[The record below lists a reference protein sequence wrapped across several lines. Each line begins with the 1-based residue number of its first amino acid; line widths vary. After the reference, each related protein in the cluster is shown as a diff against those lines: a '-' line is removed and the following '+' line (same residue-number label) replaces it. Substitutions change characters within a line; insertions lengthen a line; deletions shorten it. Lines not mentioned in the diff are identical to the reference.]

1 MMEIKISKDD
11 IREGLREE
19 FGRDPTAAE
28 IKDFETYLETDIGT
42 WLNENFRSFT
52 RKLSEEGK
60 LE

>member
-1 MMEIKISKDD
+1 MMEIKISKDE
-11 IREGLREE
+11 IREGLRME

-28 IKDFETYLETDIGT
+28 INDFEIYLERDVGT

-52 RKLSEEGK
+52 LKLSEEGK